1 MRGAKERGAPAADA
15 LRAMVSGEAPARSF
29 PPLEGPVAHTL
40 VLGTMPG
47 TASLGARE
55 YYAHPRNAFW
65 PIMLS
70 IVGDAPVDG
79 APPDARAWTA
89 LPYPTRVERLTAAGF
104 AVWDVLAECVRP
116 GSLDGRIVRASER
129 PNDVA
134 GLVRRHPE
142 LRRVAFNGRAA
153 RKLFARHV
161 ALAARPAETRHEGP
175 DGGPG
180 DGPALLAL
188 PSTSPAMASLT
199 LEAKRAAWAAA
210 LLGEPSADERGR
222 DGAGRP

>member
-1 MRGAKERGAPAADA
+1 
-15 LRAMVSGEAPARSF
+15 MVSGAAPARSF

-65 PIMLS
+65 PIVLS
-70 IVGDAPVDG
+70 IVDG
-79 APPDARAWTA
+79 APPDPGAWTT
-89 LPYPTRVERLTAAGF
+89 LPYPARVERLTAAGF
-104 AVWDVLAECVRP
+104 AVWDVLAECTRP

-134 GLVRRHPE
+134 GLVGRHPE
-142 LRRVAFNGRAA
+142 LRRIAFNGRAA
-153 RKLFARHV
+153 QKLFARHV
-161 ALAARPAETRHEGP
+161 TLAARPDDSS

-180 DGPALLAL
+180 AGPDTRPDEGPTLLAL
-188 PSTSPAMASLT
+188 PSTSPAMASLS
-199 LEAKRAAWAAA
+199 LEAKRAAWTAA
-210 LLGEPSADERGR
+210 L
-222 DGAGRP
+222 RP